1 MKSSQKLQVIDS
13 DVCGPLEVQS
23 IGGNHYFLPFIDE
36 FTRYVWIYMIEK
48 KSDVFTKFKKFKL
61 QVEKE
66 SECSIKK
73 LRTDGGGEYVS
84 NEFAKFCEQEGIVH
98 EVIAPYTPQHNEIA
112 ERKNRSIMNM
122 ARSMLK
128 GKEMPN
134 RFWAEAS
141 AT

>member
-1 MKSSQKLQVIDS
+1 
-13 DVCGPLEVQS
+13 
-23 IGGNHYFLPFIDE
+23 
-36 FTRYVWIYMIEK
+36 MIEK

-73 LRTDGGGEYVS
+73 LRTAGGGEYVS

-98 EVIAPYTPQHNEIA
+98 EVIAPYTPQHNGIA

>member
-1 MKSSQKLQVIDS
+1 VIHS

-98 EVIAPYTPQHNEIA
+98 EVIAPYTPQHNGIA
-112 ERKNRSIMNM
+112 ERKSRSIMNM